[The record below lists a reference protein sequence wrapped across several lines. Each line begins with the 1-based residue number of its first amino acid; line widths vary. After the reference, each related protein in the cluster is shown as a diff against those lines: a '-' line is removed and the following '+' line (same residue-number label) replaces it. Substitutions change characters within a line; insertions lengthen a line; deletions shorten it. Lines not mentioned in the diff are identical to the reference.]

1 MRLVRPVSPNIC
13 SNFQGV
19 GVLSLK
25 YILLDEGYRDCCSH
39 ASWREYPD
47 NLDPWIP
54 HRGRFLI
61 RQHQLWWNVRRV
73 LVSCDLIRTSTFGI
87 SKRVAQISK
96 SGGLQKFSILPFSI
110 PTCTDP
116 IWLENIGKNVIE
128 TVRYLWNMLN
138 DVSFDSEMEV
148 SARIMTAVFHLM
160 KCNKSIKPKL
170 GHRLF
175 LSSPFYPAVWISV
188 LPWRKPWTRATFKVG
203 ARAVLDFASM
213 HPEMNKI
220 VVWLMR
226 RDLAPHSCADVCLLH
241 KAC

>member
-1 MRLVRPVSPNIC
+1 MKREISCEWLTIRPLHWPVFYKLCKQLGLPRSRINAPCVLSQVRGKMRLVRPVSPNIC

-25 YILLDEGYRDCCSH
+25 YILLDEGYRDYCSH

-96 SGGLQKFSILPFSI
+96 SGGLQICQSCQLRII
-110 PTCTDP
+110 PRDP
-116 IWLENIGKNVIE
+116 IWLENIRKNVIE
-128 TVRYLWNMLN
+128 TVGYLWKMLN

-148 SARIMTAVFHLM
+148 SAWIISAVFHLM
-160 KCNKSIKPKL
+160 
-170 GHRLF
+170 
-175 LSSPFYPAVWISV
+175 
-188 LPWRKPWTRATFKVG
+188 
-203 ARAVLDFASM
+203 
-213 HPEMNKI
+213 
-220 VVWLMR
+220 
-226 RDLAPHSCADVCLLH
+226 
-241 KAC
+241 